1 MIATKGAINRMR
13 ILSSVSMH
21 EKVGGL
27 PALAPSM
34 WVPGGSTVRVNKS
47 STSKRKFRA
56 PALLSVVHHISE
68 TL

>member
-27 PALAPSM
+27 PALPPSI
-34 WVPGGSTVRVNKS
+34 WVPGASTVRANKS
-47 STSKRKFRA
+47 STSRRIFRA
-56 PALLSVVHHISE
+56 TALLSVVHHISE